1 MANLTI
7 EGRSVTVDDSFL
19 ALSHDEQNATVD
31 EISKSLGPAA
41 PSPTPAPAQQALAPA
56 QQALAP
62 APQQAS
68 AAQPSFL
75 GSAVSTLGHAAS
87 DIPVIGPAAQ
97 WLTDNALAQTVG
109 RMSGQDPGDWLKHA
123 QAARDAND
131 QANPIAA
138 EAGGVAGNVA
148 AAMATGGASPVAAEA
163 LGMSGKLLPSI
174 EAGAPQLGRAVSSGL
189 STFGLT
195 AADKMVRGEAPAQAA
210 QEAVGPGMLGA
221 GLPVAADGIGKAVG
235 AGVDAINGARQAA
248 VTNKAIAGAP
258 DAAGLRDAGS
268 ALFGS
273 SVDTAEPPA
282 ISGGAYNRLLDGL
295 RASLGKYRPNEL
307 NDPQVVGV
315 LQNLAK
321 AAADANTPGK
331 FVDLKELHLQRQ
343 LANDVAGMPGRQG
356 AMGRI
361 VVDQIDNFIQTLKP
375 TDILGGADPSQATS
389 DLMNGISTWNRA
401 NKVGVIQTAIQKA
414 DGYKTGTESGLKS
427 TFSNLMKSDDFNRFN
442 PEEQQAIRAVAKG
455 SPLQNTASTF
465 GKLGVDL
472 NSSNHNF
479 GGGAMGSAIVGAP
492 LIPLLGPVLGPA
504 VGIAS
509 SSAAGAV
516 GRTVAKNMAT
526 KSANRAAQIVATDN
540 IPKVSPWSLPPA
552 VQQAGPI
559 AQQVGQGAIMA
570 KGAPDRQKLKS
581 PVAKA
586 IYDAGSR

>member
-19 ALSHDEQNATVD
+19 ARSHDEQNATVD

-138 EAGGVAGNVA
+138 EAGGVAGNAA

-248 VTNKAIAGAP
+248 VTNEAIAGAP

-268 ALFGS
+268 SLFNT
-273 SVDTAEPPA
+273 SVDTNPLSIAGP
-282 ISGGAYNRLLDGL
+282 SYNRFLDSVQGAL
-295 RASLGKYRPNEL
+295 TKFRPNEA
-307 NDPQVVGV
+307 NDPLAVG
-315 LQNLAK
+315 LLSHLIELGK
-321 AAADANTPGK
+321 SANTPGTAL
-331 FVDLKELHLQRQ
+331 DLKDLHLTRE
-343 LANDVAGMPGRQG
+343 LAQQVAQSPGRQG

-361 VVDQIDNFIQTLKP
+361 VVDQLDNFIQTLKP
-375 TDILGGADPSQATS
+375 GDVMGGTDPSQATS

-401 NKVGVIQTAIQKA
+401 NKVAVIQDAIQKA
-414 DGYKTGTESGLKS
+414 DGYKPGTESGLKS
-427 TFSNLMKSDDFNRFN
+427 TFSNLMKSEDFNRFT
-442 PEEQQAIRAVAKG
+442 PEEQQAIRSVAKG
-455 SPLQNTASTF
+455 TPIQNVAAMF
-465 GKLGVDL
+465 GKMGFDPL
-472 NSSNHNF
+472 N
-479 GGGAMGSAIVGAP
+479 GGGQNIIGGTVGSGLAATALAP
-492 LIPLLGPVLGPA
+492 ILGPA
-504 VGIAS
+504 APAAGFAA
-509 SSAAGAV
+509 SSAAGAA
-516 GRTVAKNMAT
+516 GRAVAKNMAT
-526 KSANRAAQIVATDN
+526 SSANRAAQIVATPN
-540 IPKVSPWSLPPA
+540 IPKVTPWLAPA
-552 VQQAGPI
+552 PVQKAGPI
-559 AQQVGQGAIMA
+559 AQQVGQGALMA